1 MSGRGSRGKVHG
13 EPMKIYTRTGDTGT
27 TGVFGGDRVDKDS
40 TRVDACGDV
49 DELNAALGVARA
61 ALGSLRTGAWIEQ
74 IQAELFT
81 LGAELSC
88 APGKEGR
95 LGIPLLGAV
104 AATRLEQHIDELE
117 AELTPL
123 TNFILPGGTS
133 AGAHLHLARTICRRA
148 ERRVLGARRLAPVR
162 DELVVYLNRLSDF
175 LFVLARHANKEALV
189 AETAWSPRDPPEP

>member
-1 MSGRGSRGKVHG
+1 VSGRGPRGKVHG

-27 TGVFGGDRVDKDS
+27 TGVFGGGRVDKDS
-40 TRVDACGDV
+40 PRVDACGDV

-61 ALGSLRTGAWIEQ
+61 ELGSQHAGAWVEQ

-88 APGKEGR
+88 APGKEAR
-95 LGIPLLGAV
+95 LGISLLGAE
-104 AATRLEQHIDELE
+104 AATRLERQIDELE

-123 TNFILPGGTS
+123 TNFILPGGTT
-133 AGAHLHLARTICRRA
+133 AGANLHLARTICRRA
-148 ERRVLGARRLAPVR
+148 ERRVLSARRLASVR

-175 LFVLARHANKEALV
+175 LFVLARHANKQAGKT
-189 AETAWSPRDPPEP
+189 ETAWNPRDRSEP